1 MAVQK
6 QTTVVS
12 GYITNSVPTESHPFP
27 CILHEQDYW
36 QQWCVCD
43 LLPCP
48 ACTVSKWNTTCSHT
62 CLSPLSQSKVK
73 LKVLHCQQEIR
84 SNLHSPPPPPPP
96 PFFFSSSFFGPVSP
110 SHPSPLNAPT
120 IHPMFSNPLHRHPIT
135 QFLCCY
141 LEWFTCHFFYKYIHI
156 FDTRNH

>member
-6 QTTVVS
+6 QTAVVS
-12 GYITNSVPTESHPFP
+12 GYITNSIPTESHPFP

-43 LLPCP
+43 PLPCP

-73 LKVLHCQQEIR
+73 LKVPHCQQEIR
-84 SNLHSPPPPPPP
+84 SNLHSRPPPLPPP
-96 PFFFSSSFFGPVSP
+96 PFFFFPPLFLVPPPLTPLP
-110 SHPSPLNAPT
+110 STPCFPTPFIATPSPNFYVVIWNDSHA
-120 IHPMFSNPLHRHPIT
+120 I
-135 QFLCCY
+135 
-141 LEWFTCHFFYKYIHI
+141 FFYKYIHI
-156 FDTRNH
+156 FDTRNHESM